1 MMSIKLI
8 GLATLASISLA
19 ENRPE
24 LYQTNGDRKFLSGD
38 MKAFKAKN
46 RDRFSFDGVVTPN
59 DRPMIGVLT
68 QPLPES
74 LKNDSRF

>member
-8 GLATLASISLA
+8 RLATLASIVLA
-19 ENRPE
+19 ENGPD

-68 QPLPES
+68 QPLP
-74 LKNDSRF
+74 